1 MDTLDRSGRYE
12 TRARSASRSPAQ
24 GGGIWNGVLF
34 VPPDSPLTLVNSQVT
49 GNVLTGS
56 AGIALSGGGIFTSGF
71 PLTLQHSVVAHNAP
85 DDCVEC

>member
-1 MDTLDRSGRYE
+1 MDTLDRSGGYE

-56 AGIALSGGGIFTSGF
+56 AGIALSGGGIFTSASRSPF
-71 PLTLQHSVVAHNAP
+71 RRQTALLAHTVTGNA
-85 DDCVEC
+85 